1 MGKLMW
7 VCNTMLVAKRANFED
22 GLGVPKEERLEGSG
36 WIPKF
41 KKAYGIKEYHR
52 HGKAVSVDLAAV
64 EAEQDR
70 LKTVLVKYAP

>member
-1 MGKLMW
+1 
-7 VCNTMLVAKRANFED
+7 MLVAKRANFED